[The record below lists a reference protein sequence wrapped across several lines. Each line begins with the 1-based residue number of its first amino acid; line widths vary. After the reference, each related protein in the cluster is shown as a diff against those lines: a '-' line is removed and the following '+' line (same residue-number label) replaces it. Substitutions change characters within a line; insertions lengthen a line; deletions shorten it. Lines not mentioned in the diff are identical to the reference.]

1 MQINTKLLPGKQGT
15 VTAEPPIKNGLLRW
29 QSPWNIVLNDQLRCG
44 HKGQK
49 LRKTTV
55 ATRIW
60 GGHTRNTHLR
70 QGKEFLRLVVNRIF
84 SCAMDNGIAHP
95 TMCGFPFPDEI
106 NCSYLSLYLLGK
118 VNYIIQIVRFWVAM
132 PSPDWGQRKSSQ
144 HLTCRTQQL
153 YQSLSFLKGT
163 G

>member
-15 VTAEPPIKNGLLRW
+15 VTAEPPIKNGLLCW

-70 QGKEFLRLVVNRIF
+70 QGKEILCLVVNRIF
-84 SCAMDNGIAHP
+84 SCAVDNGIAHP

-118 VNYIIQIVRFWVAM
+118 VNHCSHFETGCVSVKARDQMVRNWKGSYTFI
-132 PSPDWGQRKSSQ
+132 RKI
-144 HLTCRTQQL
+144 
-153 YQSLSFLKGT
+153 
-163 G
+163 